1 MSFVYCHTIRL
12 GIMLFSELKVILFQK
27 MGLKGKEKE
36 PALEEK
42 SAKAVK
48 RKKASENEETPVKK
62 FHISVKMQSSL
73 MADKQTDEANSK
85 KKGPKIIIAKS
96 KKEKEEEK
104 STAPPKKLNKVLME
118 LKYYL

>member
-1 MSFVYCHTIRL
+1 
-12 GIMLFSELKVILFQK
+12 
-27 MGLKGKEKE
+27 MGVKGKEKE
-36 PALEEK
+36 PTLAEK

-104 STAPPKKLNKVLME
+104 SKAPPKKLNKVLIV
-118 LKYYL
+118 LKYYI

>member
-1 MSFVYCHTIRL
+1 
-12 GIMLFSELKVILFQK
+12 
-27 MGLKGKEKE
+27 MGVKGKEKE
-36 PALEEK
+36 PALAEK
-42 SAKAVK
+42 SSKTVK

-73 MADKQTDEANSK
+73 VADKQTDEASSK

-104 STAPPKKLNKVLME
+104 SKAPPKKLNKVLME